1 MTDEKRIT
9 IRPANPEDAGSYLML
24 VEALAIYEKMPPP
37 DAQAKTRL
45 IEHLFGARPYYK
57 LLVACDNGRPI
68 GYAAYLHTYSTFLA
82 RPSLYLEDL
91 FVLPEYRSLKVGH
104 RLFITIVKIAR
115 AEGCGRTEFLV
126 LRWNK
131 LALDFYA
138 KHGVKDMAEEW
149 ALHRLE
155 GDEVRRVAESDPN
168 V

>member
-9 IRPANPEDAGSYLML
+9 IRPATPEDAGSYLML

>member
-1 MTDEKRIT
+1 MTESPRIT
-9 IRPANPEDAGSYLML
+9 IRPATPEDAGSYLRL
-24 VEALAIYEKMPPP
+24 VEALAVYEKMPPP

-45 IEHLFGARPYYK
+45 IEHLFGGRPFYK

-68 GYAAYLHTYSTFLA
+68 GYAAYLHVYSTFLA
-82 RPSLYLEDL
+82 KPSLYLEDL

-104 RLFITIVKIAR
+104 RLFVTIARIAR
-115 AEGCGRTEFLV
+115 ADGCGRLDFLV

-138 KHGVKDMAEEW
+138 KHGVRNMAEDW

-155 GDEVRRVAESDPN
+155 GAEVLRVAESDPEA
-168 V
+168 

>member
-1 MTDEKRIT
+1 MTDPDRIT
-9 IRPANPEDAGSYLML
+9 IRPATPEDAGSYLML
-24 VEALAIYEKMPPP
+24 VEALAVYEKMPPP

-57 LLVACDNGRPI
+57 LLVACEDGRPI

-82 RPSLYLEDL
+82 RPTLYLEDL
-91 FVLPEYRSLKVGH
+91 FVLPEYRSLRVGH
-104 RLFITIVKIAR
+104 RLFVTIVRIAR
-115 AEGCGRTEFLV
+115 AEGCGRVDFLV

-131 LALDFYA
+131 LALGFYA
-138 KHGVKDMAEEW
+138 RHGVKDMAEEW

-155 GDEVRRVAESDPN
+155 GDGIRLVAESDPN

>member
-1 MTDEKRIT
+1 
-9 IRPANPEDAGSYLML
+9 ML
-24 VEALAIYEKMPPP
+24 VDALATYEKMPPP

-57 LLVACDNGRPI
+57 LLVACDNGRPV

-104 RLFITIVKIAR
+104 RLFATIARIGR
-115 AEGCGRTEFLV
+115 AEGCGRVDFMV

-131 LALDFYA
+131 LALDFHA

-155 GDEVRRVAESDPN
+155 GEEIRRVAESGPN

>member
-1 MTDEKRIT
+1 VTEEKRIT
-9 IRPANPEDAGSYLML
+9 IRPATPEDAGSYLML
-24 VEALAIYEKMPPP
+24 VESLAIYEKMPPP

-57 LLVACDNGRPI
+57 LLVACDNGRPV

-91 FVLPEYRSLKVGH
+91 FVLPDYRSLKVGH
-104 RLFITIVKIAR
+104 RLFVTIARIAR
-115 AEGCGRTEFLV
+115 AEGCGRLDFLV

-138 KHGVKDMAEEW
+138 KHGVRDMAEEW

-155 GDEVRRVAESDPN
+155 GDEVKRVAESDPN

>member
-1 MTDEKRIT
+1 VSEPARIT
-9 IRPANPEDAGSYLML
+9 IRPATPEDAGSYLRL

-57 LLVACDNGRPI
+57 LLVAHDNGLLV

-104 RLFITIVKIAR
+104 RLFATIARIAR
-115 AEGCGRTEFLV
+115 AEGCGRVDFLV

-138 KHGVKDMAEEW
+138 KHGVKNLAEDW
-149 ALHRLE
+149 ALHRVE
-155 GDEVRRVAESDPN
+155 GDEIQQVAESCPDA
-168 V
+168 

>member
-1 MTDEKRIT
+1 VTDPDRIT
-9 IRPANPEDAGSYLML
+9 IRPATPEDAGSYLML
-24 VEALAIYEKMPPP
+24 VEALALYEKMPPP

-45 IEHLFGARPYYK
+45 IEHLFGERPYYK
-57 LLVACDNGRPI
+57 LLVACDDGRPV

-104 RLFITIVKIAR
+104 RLFVTIVRVAR
-115 AEGCGRTEFLV
+115 AEGCERVDFLV

-131 LALDFYA
+131 LALSFYA
-138 KHGVKDMAEEW
+138 KHGVRDMAEEW

-155 GDEVRRVAESDPN
+155 GGEIQRVAESDPN

>member
-1 MTDEKRIT
+1 VTDEKRIT
-9 IRPANPEDAGSYLML
+9 IRPATPEDAGSYLML

-104 RLFITIVKIAR
+104 RLFVTIVKIAR
-115 AEGCGRTEFLV
+115 AEACGRVEFLV

>member
-1 MTDEKRIT
+1 VTDEKRIT
-9 IRPANPEDAGSYLML
+9 IRPATPEDAGSYLML

>member
-1 MTDEKRIT
+1 MTEDARIT
-9 IRPANPEDAGSYLML
+9 IRPAMPEDAGSYLRL
-24 VEALAIYEKMPPP
+24 VDALAVYEKMAPP

-45 IEHLFGARPYYK
+45 IEHLFGARPFYK

-82 RPSLYLEDL
+82 KPSLYLEDL
-91 FVLPEYRSLKVGH
+91 FVLPEYRSLRVGH
-104 RLFITIVKIAR
+104 RLFVTICKIAR
-115 AEGCGRTEFLV
+115 ADGCGRVDFLV

-138 KHGVKDMAEEW
+138 KHGVRDMAEEW

-155 GDEVRRVAESDPN
+155 GEQVLRVAESDPN

>member
-1 MTDEKRIT
+1 VTDEKRIT